1 MTTWAELQQLSLAIA
16 QASDEKL
23 IQIVRIVDTLPE
35 RTQLDEAIGKVRH
48 RLFWLKPPRPLSL
61 GDG

>member
-1 MTTWAELQQLSLAIA
+1 MTTWAELQQLSMAIA

-35 RTQLDEAIGKVRH
+35 RTQLDEAISKVRH
-48 RLFWLKPPRPLSL
+48 RLFWLRPPRPL
-61 GDG
+61 